1 MELTIDKFNEILNRY
16 LFDLSPSDHRYCY
29 VTTRNN
35 WLVMRDLKMCDFTDE
50 ELNSDKNPFKR
61 GWIVGCGEVDMYV
74 DKYCENADN
83 VATMDRIN
91 KKFKMEF
98 AGE

>member
-1 MELTIDKFNEILNRY
+1 MELTIDKLNELSNKY
-16 LFDLSPSDHRYCY
+16 LFDLPPSDHRYSY
-29 VTTRNN
+29 ITTRNN

-61 GWIVGCGEVDMYV
+61 GWIVGCGKVDMYV
-74 DKYCENADN
+74 DRYYENADN